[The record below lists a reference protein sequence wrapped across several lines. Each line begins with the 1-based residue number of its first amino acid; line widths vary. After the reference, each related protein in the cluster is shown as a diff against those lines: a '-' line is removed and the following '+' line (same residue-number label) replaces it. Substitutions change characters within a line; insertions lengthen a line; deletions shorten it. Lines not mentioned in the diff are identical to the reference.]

1 MLSIPYNISSLE
13 TVIKFIQ
20 NALNKNH
27 KLFDNNN
34 MTIRLVCEQLKHPVG
49 IQFFMS
55 TKAFKINSMNSCV
68 YSFLGHYEQY
78 NSLND
83 SITDI
88 PKILISN
95 VPEHFSDYFTQLQ
108 KEINDNFKELPI
120 IADFEFYNT
129 MNSYLHNFLIELESE
144 QEVSNDISPDKFLQ
158 NIIDDL
164 CADNT
169 LSDNALS
176 DKNSFDSI
184 IEEIKTESEL
194 AYEQEMEMLLQNL
207 LSESKIKEA
216 TQAHSITTAD
226 VIPASISKADA
237 LKSQLDTELLN
248 EKPNRKLINKLRAHL
263 RYYKKLRNI

>member
-1 MLSIPYNISSLE
+1 MLTIPYNISSLE

-20 NALNKNH
+20 KALNKNH

-95 VPEHFSDYFTQLQ
+95 VPDHFTDYFIQLQ
-108 KEINDNFKELPI
+108 NEINETFKELPI
-120 IADFEFYNT
+120 IADFEFYNS
-129 MNSYLHNFLIELESE
+129 MNSYLHNFLVELESE
-144 QEVSNDISPDKFLQ
+144 HEISNDISPDKFLQ

-164 CADNT
+164 LAATALSNDDSTDNT
-169 LSDNALS
+169 L
-176 DKNSFDSI
+176 
-184 IEEIKTESEL
+184 EEIKIQSEF
-194 AYEQEMEMLLQNL
+194 ADEQETKILLQNL
-207 LSESKIKEA
+207 LTETMIKDA
-216 TQAHSITTAD
+216 TMPKTITTLDA
-226 VIPASISKADA
+226 IPVTISKADA
-237 LKSQLDTELLN
+237 LKSQLDMELLK
-248 EKPNRKLINKLRAHL
+248 EQPNRKLINKLRAHL
-263 RYYKKLRNI
+263 RYYKNLTKI